1 MGGQA
6 CVFYGAAQVSKDVD
20 FLRSCHFAS
29 QNCGS
34 NLQSLSEICCVS
46 WQICRRIAGEVG
58 GSTVMKIIHGVN
70 RIYLLGS
77 KSLSV
82 KSLAIAMH

>member
-1 MGGQA
+1 
-6 CVFYGAAQVSKDVD
+6 
-20 FLRSCHFAS
+20 
-29 QNCGS
+29 
-34 NLQSLSEICCVS
+34 
-46 WQICRRIAGEVG
+46 
-58 GSTVMKIIHGVN
+58 MKIIHGVN